1 MSPPEVLREVG
12 GLGEALEEVV
22 KEVVE
27 AVEALGIYRRPLK
40 ACLVNF
46 RCKICP
52 AVEACL
58 LARLRYVVVECA
70 FRALFHMTDPP
81 LWALTGGTRLIF

>member
-1 MSPPEVLREVG
+1 MLR
-12 GLGEALEEVV
+12 GEALEEVV

-27 AVEALGIYRRPLK
+27 VVEALGIYRRPLK

-58 LARLRYVVVECA
+58 LARGYDIRRIRIPSTLSPLYGRLQG
-70 FRALFHMTDPP
+70 AL
-81 LWALTGGTRLIF
+81 A

>member
-1 MSPPEVLREVG
+1 MEQRAWDTVRAAQEPPQRYSERW

-27 AVEALGIYRRPLK
+27 VVEALGIHRRPLK
-40 ACLVNF
+40 ARLVNS

-58 LARLRYVVVECA
+58 
-70 FRALFHMTDPP
+70 RAAP
-81 LWALTGGTRLIF
+81 WKLILPML

>member
-1 MSPPEVLREVG
+1 VRLRVPAIDIYLLRTNAGMRRWNRGHGIQFGPRRSPPEVFREVG

-22 KEVVE
+22 KE
-27 AVEALGIYRRPLK
+27 

-52 AVEACL
+52 TAEACL

-70 FRALFHMTDPP
+70 LYR
-81 LWALTGGTRLIF
+81 I